1 MNARVPREHGVF
13 ERWWG
18 LAVGVGTTLAALV
31 LPVRVVFGAPTSG
44 VLVSLDWATTALLA
58 LDVVHRIV
66 LERRAARTAG
76 NVAESGSR
84 ARGRVMLLVDILA
97 AVPLH
102 AVPIPPQFQLIRLV
116 KLARVTE
123 MLRHWRDRTMKHL
136 GLLRLV
142 VFFYWLSLSVHWIA
156 CGWLS
161 LRGISQEYGGAV
173 DYIRALYWTVTTIA
187 TVGYGDITPSNP
199 KEMMF
204 AVVVMIFGAGVYGY
218 TIGTVA
224 GILANMNPAEVHY
237 RELVE
242 RLGAFMRYRK
252 IPSDLQRRIRDYYA
266 YLWDNRLGY
275 DETTVLTGLPPNLK
289 AEVALFLNR
298 SIIERVPLFRGA
310 SEELIRAIVLELRP
324 VIFTPGD
331 TIMRA
336 GEPGREMYFISR
348 GSVEVGSA
356 DGTTV
361 FATLTTGDF
370 FGEMAIVLDQPRAAS
385 VRALEYCDLF
395 LLEKDA
401 FVRVMA
407 RFPEF
412 AEHIKA
418 MANERRTRTT
428 EPGPGHAPWTQ

>member
-1 MNARVPREHGVF
+1 MNARVAREHGNF
-13 ERWWG
+13 DRWWG
-18 LAVGVGTTLAALV
+18 LAVGIGTTIAALV
-31 LPVRVVFGAPTSG
+31 LPVRAILGAPPSG
-44 VLVSLDWATTALLA
+44 VLVLLDWATTALLA

-66 LERRAARTAG
+66 LERRAAGPAG
-76 NVAESGSR
+76 NAAQPRDR
-84 ARGRVMLLVDILA
+84 ARGRVMLLVDIVA

-102 AVPIPPQFQLIRLV
+102 AVPIAPQFQLIRLV

-123 MLRHWRDRTMKHL
+123 MLRHWRDTTMKHL
-136 GLLRLV
+136 GLFRLV
-142 VFFYWLSLSVHWIA
+142 VFFYWLSLSIHWIA
-156 CGWLS
+156 CGWLM
-161 LRGISQEYGGAV
+161 LRGVSHEFDDATN
-173 DYIRALYWTVTTIA
+173 YIRALYWTVTTVA

-199 KEMMF
+199 NEMIY

-242 RLGAFMRYRK
+242 RLGAFMSYRK
-252 IPSDLQRRIRDYYA
+252 IPTDLQRRIRDYYA
-266 YLWDNRLGY
+266 YLWENRLGY

-298 SIIERVPLFRGA
+298 PIIEKVPLFRGA
-310 SEELIRAIVLELRP
+310 SDELIRAIALELRP

-348 GSVEVGSA
+348 GSVEVVSA
-356 DGTTV
+356 DGNTV
-361 FATLTTGDF
+361 FATLTAGNF
-370 FGEMAIVLDQPRAAS
+370 VGEMALVLDQPRAAS
-385 VRALEYCDLF
+385 VRAVEYCDLF

-418 MANERRTRTT
+418 MASERLTRTA
-428 EPGPGHAPWTQ
+428 EFSRSPWTQ